1 MKNLVYLF
9 GILLAVVFLTA
20 GANAQVVINEIQSR
34 GVAGNLDWI
43 EIYNPGDVAVN
54 LGGYTIYDNG
64 AGGATPTKPK
74 KAFPASATIPAK
86 GFYVIITDTADFTGD
101 LSGFGLS
108 SSGEKVWLH
117 DTVRGV
123 VVDTVTFGL
132 TGSAAQTYGRGPD
145 GGGWTVLNAVTRGT
159 SNGKIFMNEVYS
171 RGVAGNLDWIEI
183 YSSVPALVRLGG
195 YTIYDNGAGGATP
208 TKPKKAFPAS
218 ATIPANGFYVI
229 ITDTADFTGDPSG
242 FGLSSSGE
250 KVWLHDTLRGMIV
263 DTVTFG
269 ATATAAQSYGRSPD
283 GGAWQVLNTITRGAT
298 NGGSTSIGSDGS
310 VATDFALAQNYPNPF
325 NPSTTIR
332 FSVARESNVR
342 LTVFNL
348 LGQPVATLAEQLV
361 NAGTHSFVFEAT
373 NLPSGVYVYRLDA
386 GAATL
391 TRTMMLLK

>member
-1 MKNLVYLF
+1 MLIMKNLVYLF

-86 GFYVIITDTADFTGD
+86 
-101 LSGFGLS
+101 
-108 SSGEKVWLH
+108 
-117 DTVRGV
+117 
-123 VVDTVTFGL
+123 
-132 TGSAAQTYGRGPD
+132 
-145 GGGWTVLNAVTRGT
+145 
-159 SNGKIFMNEVYS
+159 
-171 RGVAGNLDWIEI
+171 
-183 YSSVPALVRLGG
+183 
-195 YTIYDNGAGGATP
+195 
-208 TKPKKAFPAS
+208 
-218 ATIPANGFYVI
+218 GFYVI